1 MGNNFIR
8 NSDTK
13 PFQYAEFTSL
23 EKQPNQT
30 RILRKPEM
38 VNATALTKDP
48 LNLGTLINAFDNAKR
63 RFPNKHFLGTRKHIK
78 GDEYGE
84 YEWKTYSDVD
94 ELSNLF
100 LCGIHSLKLCPQI
113 IDSNGDTFKF
123 LGIYSKNRE
132 EWINAYLACCKN
144 SITVVTVYDTLG
156 LHAVEFI
163 FKQTEMQT
171 ILMESVSLN
180 KILELKKQNKIGKL
194 RNLIILPCDNDTNMK
209 ENVNK
214 CIEEGL
220 TVFYYD
226 DILKEGKTFLSKNSL
241 DSAGFVRSTPET
253 ILTFCYTSGTT
264 GDPKGAMIS
273 NQSLLASVCAMQA
286 IGIDLNETDIYLSF
300 LPLAHIMEQL
310 VLTAMIYAYCAIG
323 FFSGHATRIVSDAQA
338 LKPTVFIGVPRI
350 LTRVYDSIMK
360 KINMQSTTKRRIAH
374 KAIETKIYNYERYGI
389 LNHVVYDKLVFN
401 KIKSVLG
408 SKVRWILVGSAP
420 MPGNILQTLRVIFGC
435 PITEGYGQT
444 ENCAGCLLANITD
457 STYGHLGGPSTA
469 CEIKLVD
476 VPELQYT
483 SEDVNPI
490 TGVSEP
496 RGEICCRGS
505 ILFSGYYK
513 DKEKTKEAID
523 EDGWLHSGDI
533 GMILTTHGNAIRI
546 IDRKKNIFKLSQGEY
561 LAPEKI
567 QNIIT
572 RSKYIAQLFIYGD
585 SLSSYIVSIIVPERD
600 ECVSYLKS
608 KGVDDVTMDN
618 VTKYYESNEL
628 KEEIMR
634 DIREIGKQ
642 YDLKGFEIPR
652 AIHLSPEPFTVEN
665 DILSPTLKIKA
676 NVAKKIYAKEIAK
689 MYQVQV

>member
-8 NSDTK
+8 NSESK

-23 EKQPNQT
+23 DKQPNQT

-38 VNATALTKDP
+38 VNAKVLTKDP
-48 LNLGTLINAFDNAKR
+48 RNLGTLINAFDDAKR
-63 RFPNKHFLGTRKHIK
+63 KFPNKRFLGTRKHIK

-84 YEWKTYSDVD
+84 YEWKTYSEID
-94 ELSNLF
+94 ELSDQF

-113 IDSNGDTFKF
+113 IDSNGDKFKF

-132 EWINAYLACCKN
+132 EWANAYLACCKN

-156 LHAVEFI
+156 IQAVEFI
-163 FKQTEMQT
+163 FEQTQMQT
-171 ILMESVSLN
+171 ILMESTSIN
-180 KILELKKQNKIGKL
+180 KILELKKQNKIGKVT
-194 RNLIILPCDNDTNMK
+194 NLIILPCDNDINMK
-209 ENVNK
+209 ENVK
-214 CIEEGL
+214 LCVDEGL
-220 TVFYYD
+220 TMFYYD
-226 DILKEGKTFLSKNSL
+226 DIITEGKKFLSQHSIE
-241 DSAGFVRSTPET
+241 SAGFVRSNPET

-273 NQSLLASVCAMQA
+273 NQSLLSSVSAMHA

-310 VLTAMIYAYCAIG
+310 IFTAMIYAYCAIG
-323 FFSGHATRIVSDAQA
+323 FFSGHPTRIVNDAQA
-338 LKPTVFIGVPRI
+338 LRPTLFIGVPRI

-360 KINMQSTTKRRIAH
+360 KINMQSPTKRRIAH

-389 LNHVVYDKLVFN
+389 LNHVIYDKLVFN
-401 KIKSVLG
+401 KIKAFLG

-420 MPGNILQTLRVIFGC
+420 MPGNILQMLRVVFGC

-457 STYGHLGGPSTA
+457 SSYGHLGGPSSA

-483 SEDVNPI
+483 SEDINPL
-490 TGVSEP
+490 TGVNEP

-513 DKEKTKEAID
+513 DEEKTREAID

-533 GMILTTHGNAIRI
+533 GTILTTHGNAIKV

-567 QNIIT
+567 QNILS
-572 RSKYIAQLFIYGD
+572 RSKYISQVFIYGD
-585 SLSSYIVSIIVPERD
+585 SLRSYIVSVIVPEKD
-600 ECVSYLKS
+600 ECVNYLKNNNVD
-608 KGVDDVTMDN
+608 GVTIDN
-618 VTKYYESNEL
+618 VTRHYENNEL
-628 KEEIMR
+628 KDEIMK

-652 AIHLSPEPFTVEN
+652 AIYLSSEPFTVEN
-665 DILSPTLKIKA
+665 NILSPTLKIKT
-676 NVAKKIYAKEIAK
+676 NIAKKIYAKEIET
-689 MYQVQV
+689 MYQIQI